1 MPFTDWLSVFAIVIS
16 LVSLGIVFYDRKERC
31 KITLKKGNCEQLVGD
46 DDGYLYYGF
55 VPGIEI
61 YVRNTG
67 RPTFYIDQYTL
78 HSSHL
83 PDTHIALEPKRKKI
97 NPDGSI
103 TVEWNR
109 SIHSSMSYRELARAL
124 KLDPSKSEEVELWV
138 DVETESGRHFVSKTL
153 SMQSEHILQLKPK
166 TQAPRK

>member
-31 KITLKKGNCEQLVGD
+31 KITLKKGNCEQLVSD
-46 DDGYLYYGF
+46 DDGYLYSGF
-55 VPGIEI
+55 VPGVEI

-67 RPTFYIDQYTL
+67 RPTFYIDQLRL

-83 PDTHIALEPKRKKI
+83 PNTHIVLDPKRKKI

-103 TVEWNR
+103 TVEWHR
-109 SIHSSMSYRELARAL
+109 SVKSSLSYRELARAL
-124 KLDPSKSEEVELWV
+124 KLDPSKSEEIELWV
-138 DVETESGRHFVSKTL
+138 EVETESGKHFLSKKL
-153 SMQSEHILQLKPK
+153 FLRVEQLL
-166 TQAPRK
+166 